1 MALEVAT
8 CLGPPYPTGIV
19 REGKRS
25 LGSPASLIF
34 HASSLQKELIL
45 GRNVF
50 IVPLDLRRNRNS
62 VGETKLDDCSPK
74 ASDG

>member
-1 MALEVAT
+1 MALEAAT
-8 CLGPPYPTGIV
+8 CLGPPHPTWTV

-25 LGSPASLIF
+25 LGSPATLTF

-50 IVPLDLRRNRNS
+50 VIPLGLRRNRNS
-62 VGETKLDDCSPK
+62 VGETKPDDFSPM
-74 ASDG
+74 ASDA